1 MDTLSTTVGIS
12 FFNRRQPKSLAD
24 WNARYEALSLEND
37 WWFKAVVALAG
48 WVRTALAAVRAVG
61 TPAPQVAHA

>member
-1 MDTLSTTVGIS
+1 MDQLSTTVGVS

-37 WWFKAVVALAG
+37 WWFKAAVAFAG
-48 WVRTALAAVRAVG
+48 WAHAALAAVRRAG
-61 TPAPQVAHA
+61 TSAPQLAHA